1 MMQYDGTWFC
11 AMFDLC
17 IFLQQFELLSSSK
30 KWVGCHCP
38 FQGLQSKT
46 HGPCQGMYGPFQGMH
61 CHFMAPVIYLLF
73 FSHFPPF
80 TTCTQEVFSFSFF
93 LPSLRWS
100 GVGKGFFCAAL
111 PLPLALGLAP
121 LGCAG
126 ISGLPPS
133 ELSVPSLLL
142 LLLLLLLEL
151 DLLSF
156 VPAKSWL

>member
-1 MMQYDGTWFC
+1 M
-11 AMFDLC
+11 
-17 IFLQQFELLSSSK
+17 IFNNVLVLFFSLQQFELLSSSK

-46 HGPCQGMYGPFQGMH
+46 HGPSQGMYGPFQGMH
-61 CHFMAPVIYLLF
+61 CHFMAPVIYF
-73 FSHFPPF
+73 VFSHFPPF